1 MGSSNSLSAICTTRS
16 FKVGM
21 PRGRCFPF
29 AFGIQCRLTGC
40 GRYVPSLSSARS
52 ARMNTA
58 FCSSSL
64 RSLRLILSMPAV
76 RLPGLLSTFSSAFP
90 SQSSRQIKW
99 YKSPNLCFGCIWAFR
114 AKLSCVLRIS
124 SIRLQNVPLDCSTG
138 FAHASLSPIFAA
150 LRLTCTLPQVLCV
163 MVFLHLRLL
172 WLLRHPS
179 TTSITAYPALMQGG
193 WLGLPRSLPNPLRR
207 SLGFSCTPVQCRLTL
222 SSSPAGS
229 YLISHCRFAP
239 CDGFSLFSAATKQLP
254 DDFHPISIVSRMLTL
269 WALLTE
275 ISCVALLRLRLAVWG
290 S

>member
-1 MGSSNSLSAICTTRS
+1 
-16 FKVGM
+16 
-21 PRGRCFPF
+21 
-29 AFGIQCRLTGC
+29 
-40 GRYVPSLSSARS
+40 
-52 ARMNTA
+52 MNTV

-64 RSLRLILSMPAV
+64 RSCRLTLSMPAV
-76 RLPGLLSTFSSAFP
+76 RLPGLLNTFSKAFC

-99 YKSPNLCFGCIWAFR
+99 YKSPNLCFGCVCAFR

-124 SIRLQNVPLDCSTG
+124 SIRLQNVPLDYSIG
-138 FAHASLSPIFAA
+138 FAHASLSPILAA
-150 LRLTCTLPQVLCV
+150 LRHV

-179 TTSITAYPALMQGG
+179 TTSTTAYPALVQGG

-207 SLGFSCTPVQCRLTL
+207 SLGSSCTPVRCRLTS

-229 YLISHCRFAP
+229 YLIRHCRFAS
-239 CDGFSLFSAATKQLP
+239 CDGFSLFSTATKQLP

-269 WALLTE
+269 WTLLTE
-275 ISCVALLRLRLAVWG
+275 VSCVTLFRLRLAVWG